1 MKKTFHKI
9 RSHYH
14 KPTKAHV
21 VKTVYNRKKEK
32 QSVYNIIRQRE
43 ANDY

>member
-1 MKKTFHKI
+1 MKKIVHKT
-9 RSHYH
+9 RSYFH

-32 QSVYNIIRQRE
+32 QSVYDMIRQVKS
-43 ANDY
+43 